1 MFGKNTPSVMLF
13 DISQLRQKRVKK
25 EQKDYCGFGAFDFLA
40 GVHWL
45 DDEHHII
52 KDKGKIKIILNMGST
67 QAILFEEKD
76 EFAKTPLVHHY
87 NPATRHLAVLC
98 HSQQKVYVYN
108 EKFEQINFFSL
119 EKDTLSDITIA
130 LDNDDNLWHN

>member
-1 MFGKNTPSVMLF
+1 MSGPIQVLLYARFVAKTL
-13 DISQLRQKRVKK
+13 LR
-25 EQKDYCGFGAFDFLA
+25 ESA
-40 GVHWL
+40 
-45 DDEHHII
+45 
-52 KDKGKIKIILNMGST
+52 
-67 QAILFEEKD
+67 
-76 EFAKTPLVHHY
+76 EFAKIPLVHHY

-119 EKDTLSDITIA
+119 DKDTLSDITIA